1 VIRALVAVAAGATMV
16 LVGLLFDVYALM
28 LPGLAL
34 VALAV
39 GAAVWVSAAA
49 HGASVDR
56 ELPGDRVQE
65 EERWPVRIAVRRGLV
80 PPPRAEL
87 ADPLLGAPGTP
98 LAPRRPRVRV
108 DVRFGHRGRRR
119 LEGSR
124 VLIHDP
130 LWLAV
135 RELRGEAGE
144 VLVLPR
150 TEPVLAG
157 DARGGA
163 SGAATAPGRLE
174 ASGAELEMDALRPYR
189 PGTAASRIHWPTVA
203 RTGEMVERR
212 LVAEGDERPV
222 VALDAR
228 RPTSPEA
235 LDRAVRATASLVLHL
250 GRAGGCGLLLPG
262 ERRPLE
268 LARDLAAWPA
278 VHARLAAVEETSRPP
293 VLEAVGRRGA
303 VYWVSAG
310 DGGAPP
316 ALGRAQAAERFLVTP
331 ETAARDGR
339 TAFTVA
345 GCVGRPVG
353 RRAGT
358 GRRAA

>member
-1 VIRALVAVAAGATMV
+1 MRRAAVAGSAGALVA
-16 LVGLLFDVYALM
+16 LVGLIFDVYALL
-28 LPGLAL
+28 LPG
-34 VALAV
+34 VALAALAL
-39 GAAVWVSAAA
+39 GAALWVSAAA
-49 HGASVDR
+49 HGASVVR
-56 ELPGDRVQE
+56 ELPVGRVE
-65 EERWPVRIAVRRGLV
+65 EEELWPVRIAVHPGLL
-80 PPPRAEL
+80 PPPAAEL
-87 ADPLLGAPGTP
+87 ADPLLGRSGTA

-108 DVRFGHRGRRR
+108 EVRFERRGRRR

-135 RELRGEAGE
+135 RELRGEVGE

-150 TEPVLAG
+150 VEPVVATG
-157 DARGGA
+157 GRGGA
-163 SGAATAPGRLE
+163 SNAATARSRVE
-174 ASGAELEMDALRPYR
+174 AAGAELELDALRPYR
-189 PGTAASRIHWPTVA
+189 PGTAAARIHWPTVA

-228 RPTSPEA
+228 LPSSAEA
-235 LDRAVRATASLVLHL
+235 LDRAVRAAASLVLHL
-250 GRAGGCGLLLPG
+250 GRSRGCALLLPG
-262 ERRPLE
+262 ERRPME

-278 VHARLAAVEETSRPP
+278 LHGRLAAVEETTRPP

-316 ALGRAQAAERFLVTP
+316 ALGRAHAAERFLVTP
-331 ETAARDGR
+331 IGDPDERS
-339 TAFTVA
+339 AFTVA
-345 GCVGRPVG
+345 GCSG
-353 RRAGT
+353 RRLSRGAGPR
-358 GRRAA
+358 RRAA

>member
-1 VIRALVAVAAGATMV
+1 MTRAVVAVAAGATMV
-16 LVGLLFDVYALM
+16 LVGLVFDVYALL

-49 HGASVDR
+49 HGASVVR
-56 ELPGDRVQE
+56 ELPGDRVEE
-65 EERWPVRIAVRRGLV
+65 EERWPVRIAVRQGLV
-80 PPPRAEL
+80 PPPRTGL
-87 ADPLLGAPGTP
+87 ADPLLGPADTP
-98 LAPRRPRVRV
+98 LAPRRPRARV
-108 DVRFGHRGRRR
+108 DVRFGRRGRRH

-135 RELRGEAGE
+135 RELRGVAGE

-150 TEPVLAG
+150 IEPVEATG
-157 DARGGA
+157 ARGGA
-163 SGAATAPGRLE
+163 SGVATAPSRLE
-174 ASGAELEMDALRPYR
+174 AAGAELELDALRPYR

-228 RPTSPEA
+228 RPTSAEA
-235 LDRAVRATASLVLHL
+235 LDRAVRAAASLVLHL
-250 GRAGGCGLLLPG
+250 GRARGCGLLLPG
-262 ERRPLE
+262 ERRPMELE
-268 LARDLAAWPA
+268 RDLAAWPA
-278 VHARLAAVEETSRPP
+278 LHARLAAVEETNRPP

-331 ETAARDGR
+331 ETGARGGP

-345 GCVGRPVG
+345 GCVGRSLG
-353 RRAGT
+353 RAART
-358 GRRAA
+358 GRRVA